1 MPNTSN
7 PVNRVTVIK
16 KTDAP
21 RLGFTLVPMKEY
33 FKLTAFNVIIPVV
46 ISLCSL
52 STVAVGQTGESDRFL
67 ASYYEKL
74 GDRFYQHR
82 ELEEHLQSS
91 QRYYLYALKIS
102 TEPSH
107 LYWKL
112 SRGYWLEGEQSILSS
127 EKKRFYQKGIDYGRK
142 AIEAAPESSVAHLWL
157 ALSIGKYVLEEGI
170 LKSIYRKEDVK
181 NELELALKLD
191 GKNVDAYLGLANW
204 YFQVPPV
211 LGGNKQYAYQLLQK
225 GLRLEAENTQV
236 YLNKARFLIA
246 DGRLDEGLELLK
258 RIIAQKQVA
267 YRSNSIR
274 MKIDAQALLSRYEE
288 P

>member
-1 MPNTSN
+1 M
-7 PVNRVTVIK
+7 K
-16 KTDAP
+16 K
-21 RLGFTLVPMKEY
+21 Y
-33 FKLTAFNVIIPVV
+33 FKLTAFKSIIPVV
-46 ISLCSL
+46 ILLCTL
-52 STVAVGQTGESDRFL
+52 SMVAVGQTGEKDLFL
-67 ASYYEKL
+67 VRYYEKL

-82 ELEEHLQSS
+82 ELDGHLQSS

-102 TEPSH
+102 AEASH

-112 SRGYWLEGEQSILSS
+112 SRGYWMEGEQDILSS

-157 ALSIGKYVLEEGI
+157 ALSIGKYVLEEGV
-170 LKSIYRKEDVK
+170 LKSIYRKEEVK
-181 NELELALKLD
+181 KELELALKLD
-191 GKNVDAYLGLANW
+191 RKNVDAYLGLANW
-204 YFQVPPV
+204 YFLVPPV

-225 GLRLEAENTQV
+225 GLKIEPENSQI

-258 RIIAQKQVA
+258 RIITQQQVA

-274 MKIDAQALLSRYEE
+274 IKIDAQALLSGNKE